1 MSCSINIVQTLL
13 GFLTETLSEQ
23 RNWAGKKERDAA
35 QVFPCNARHPQDILT
50 SLLHNVVRDSFV

>member
-35 QVFPCNARHPQDILT
+35 QAFPCNAKASSGHTYVSAAKCSR
-50 SLLHNVVRDSFV
+50 

>member
-35 QVFPCNARHPQDILT
+35 QAFPCNAKASSGHTYVSAAECSR
-50 SLLHNVVRDSFV
+50 